1 MSTLIQTCGQ
11 LRVGLQNAKIANQTR
26 QEISALQ
33 QRLREWGRH
42 ADTRQA
48 LMEKVRIV
56 DPYLLVREDI
66 AQADCN
72 VRGLAQQAQKL
83 LLAGGNVQDLATDN
97 LWIRLTAA
105 AASANEDAR
114 SAARDQWRQFI
125 ESLGYVET
133 PSVLDGRMLKTPA
146 NESLLETY
154 RQHYAKY
161 SAIVRADLP
170 ASASTSDE
178 MISAM
183 SMLQGLREQ
192 LKGTAPEAIR
202 LFLKAIESGGA
213 SLDLITPEVMEWL
226 RENDDPNRFVVK
238 SKANVSWR

>member
-11 LRVGLQNAKIANQTR
+11 LREGLKKAKIANQTR

-56 DPYLLVREDI
+56 DPSLLVREDI
-66 AQADCN
+66 AQADSN
-72 VRGLAQQAQKL
+72 VKDLAQQAQKV

-97 LWIRLTAA
+97 LWTRLTAA
-105 AASANEDAR
+105 AESANEDVR

-125 ESLGYVET
+125 EGLGYAEK
-133 PSVLDGRMLKTPA
+133 PSVLDGRILKTPA

-154 RQHYAKY
+154 RQHYARY

-170 ASASTSDE
+170 ASASTPDE
-178 MISAM
+178 LISAI
-183 SMLQGLREQ
+183 SMLQGLR
-192 LKGTAPEAIR
+192 
-202 LFLKAIESGGA
+202 
-213 SLDLITPEVMEWL
+213 
-226 RENDDPNRFVVK
+226 
-238 SKANVSWR
+238 

>member
-42 ADTRQA
+42 AETRQT

-56 DPYLLVREDI
+56 DPSILVREDI

-72 VRGLAQQAQKL
+72 VKGLARQAQEL
-83 LLAGGNVQDLATDN
+83 LLAGGNVQDLATDS

-105 AASANEDAR
+105 AESANEEVR
-114 SAARDQWRQFI
+114 SAARNQWRQFI
-125 ESLGYVET
+125 ESRGYVET

-170 ASASTSDE
+170 ASASTPDE
-178 MISAM
+178 LISVVRT
-183 SMLQGLREQ
+183 LQGLQEQ
-192 LKGTAPEAIR
+192 LKGTAPEAVR

-226 RENDDPNRFVVK
+226 LANDDPNRFVVK
-238 SKANVSWR
+238 TKANVSWR